1 MFRPTCLGLAL
12 LVTTPV
18 FADHELEGRDIAA
31 GEVLY
36 QENCAA
42 CHGVNLEGQPDW
54 QIPNADG
61 TLPAPPHDVT
71 GHTWHHD
78 NLLLFDYVKMGGA
91 GALAARGITDFNSGM
106 PAFEAVI
113 SDEDIWDI
121 LAFIQS
127 RWPERAQEIQASRNR
142 GH

>member
-1 MFRPTCLGLAL
+1 MLRPTCLSLAL
-12 LVTTPV
+12 LAAMPA

-61 TLPAPPHDVT
+61 TRPAPPHDVT

-78 NLLLFDYVKMGGA
+78 NVLLFDYVKFGGA
-91 GALAARGITDFNSGM
+91 GALEARGITDFNSGM

-113 SDEDIWDI
+113 TDEDIWDI

-127 RWPERAQEIQASRNR
+127 RWPARAQEIQASRNR